1 MEAATASAQREPR
14 DDGRTPLRLR
24 DSGTIVPL
32 ASWSALILLGWLV
45 GTILN
50 DQGITLLLDSPPLYG
65 AWDVRLGPGSLLPIA
80 VGGLAVWLW
89 PRIIERA
96 SWRGVLGAAFVFAL
110 AWPVALALIEGT
122 GELTE
127 PLLWFT
133 QYQQAVP
140 FVGDP
145 LEFIRDF
152 NTVVNGYPAHVTA
165 HPPLAV
171 LVYWIVEQVVPGVWG
186 ATVLT
191 LVSAATTPI
200 AVLIAARALSDESTA
215 RRAAPYLVIAPA
227 ALSIA
232 TSADALFMA
241 VIAWSI
247 CALLVALT
255 GPRGRRADVLSLL
268 GGLGFGIG
276 LFMSFG
282 LILAGAIPLA
292 VAIQKRRIRPIVFA
306 AIGWLAVIGAF
317 LAAGYWW
324 LDGLGV
330 VDEQYADSVAST
342 RPYAYF
348 VWNNL
353 AAFALGALGPA
364 LAIALWRFR
373 DRRLAWVVGGAF
385 AAIAVADISGMSKAE
400 VERIWLPFLPWIL
413 LAAVAL
419 PSDRR
424 SMRRLIGAQAVTTFV
439 IATYVWTIW

>member
-1 MEAATASAQREPR
+1 MKAAPATAAPPPR
-14 DDGRTPLRLR
+14 DEGRAPLRLR
-24 DSGTIVPL
+24 DRTTLVPI
-32 ASWSALILLGWLV
+32 AIWAAVIFAGWIV

-50 DQGITLLLDSPPLYG
+50 DQGESILLDSPPLYG
-65 AWDVRLGPGSLLPIA
+65 NWDVRFGLGSLWPIA
-80 VGGLAVWLW
+80 VGVLAVWLW
-89 PRIIERA
+89 PRVIERA
-96 SWRGVLGAAFVFAL
+96 SWRGVIWTAFAFAL
-110 AWPVALALIEGT
+110 AWPVSLALVEGV

-171 LVYWIVEQVVPGVWG
+171 LAYWLVEQVVPGVWG

-191 LVSAATTPI
+191 LVSAATAPI
-200 AVLIAARALSDESTA
+200 AALVAARRLTDEATA
-215 RRAAPYLVIAPA
+215 RRAAPYLVIGPA
-227 ALSIA
+227 ALAIA
-232 TSADALFMA
+232 TTADAMFMA
-241 VIAWSI
+241 VVAWSV
-247 CALLVALT
+247 CALVVALT
-255 GPRGRRADVLSLL
+255 GEPGRRADVLSLL
-268 GGLGFGIG
+268 GGLGFGIAI
-276 LFMSFG
+276 FMSFG

-292 VAIQKRRIRPIVFA
+292 VAIQKRRIKPILLA
-306 AIGWLAVIGAF
+306 AVGGLLVIGAF

-324 LDGLGV
+324 LDGLDV
-330 VDEQYADSVAST
+330 VGEQYADSVAST
-342 RPYAYF
+342 RPYWYF

-353 AAFALGALGPA
+353 AAFALGSLGPA

-373 DRRLAWVVGGAF
+373 DKRLAWVVGGAF
-385 AAIAVADISGMSKAE
+385 AAIAIADISGMSKAE

-419 PSDRR
+419 PSDPR
-424 SMRRLIGAQAVTTFV
+424 SMRWLVGAQAVTTFV